1 MSSKTSEPDKLST
14 EEEKLLNNLLDK
26 GIRETKPK
34 IMGDS
39 VIYDGLED
47 LSKEIGDKEIWRQLN
62 ELKKKEYLIEKS
74 FDSAILCPK
83 CGSIQVYSRY
93 NCPQCQSMSIER
105 IQLIEH
111 TFCGYIGNRIDF
123 VNEKELICPKCK
135 TKISESAT
143 EMDKKKIVKVIGS
156 SFVCDKCGSKFE
168 RPSMSHICQK
178 CGTVFTYRDAN
189 YVKLP
194 SYELTEKVQ
203 ALSPQRFER
212 DALHQVE
219 TIFKQN
225 GYTVELDAKIMG
237 KSGAQ
242 QSFDLIGKKDQ
253 KLVLLDVS
261 TWGSQTDLIS
271 LLGKKMDIDSK
282 LIILLDLEG
291 NTVLPSLG
299 KAYNISVVNGKDPAY
314 LENLAQLIGEPKTE
328 TEKRGPF
335 WRRGR
340 EDKGQKTVPSKD

>member
-1 MSSKTSEPDKLST
+1 
-14 EEEKLLNNLLDK
+14 
-26 GIRETKPK
+26 
-34 IMGDS
+34 
-39 VIYDGLED
+39 
-47 LSKEIGDKEIWRQLN
+47 
-62 ELKKKEYLIEKS
+62 
-74 FDSAILCPK
+74 
-83 CGSIQVYSRY
+83 
-93 NCPQCQSMSIER
+93 
-105 IQLIEH
+105 
-111 TFCGYIGNRIDF
+111 
-123 VNEKELICPKCK
+123 
-135 TKISESAT
+135 
-143 EMDKKKIVKVIGS
+143 
-156 SFVCDKCGSKFE
+156 
-168 RPSMSHICQK
+168 MSHICQK